1 MSVKKKDE
9 NRRMC
14 PDRAYKGK

>member
-9 NRRMC
+9 NWRMC